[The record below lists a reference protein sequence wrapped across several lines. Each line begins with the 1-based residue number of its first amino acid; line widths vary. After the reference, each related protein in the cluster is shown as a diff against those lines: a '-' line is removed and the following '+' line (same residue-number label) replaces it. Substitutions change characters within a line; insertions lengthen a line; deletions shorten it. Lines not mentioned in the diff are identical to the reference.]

1 MNALFTNTTN
11 SNLFQ
16 DSTLSELN
24 QHKVMISIGSNLGNR
39 LLYINQAIK
48 SIEKI
53 PSKIISQSRI
63 LETKALEITNQ
74 PDFLN
79 CILFIETALPPLD
92 LLNILQQIET
102 KIGRVKRYDKGPRE
116 IDLDILNYD
125 DLVMDNER
133 LTLPH
138 HSIITRPFIKELMN
152 DLK

>member
-1 MNALFTNTTN
+1 
-11 SNLFQ
+11 
-16 DSTLSELN
+16 
-24 QHKVMISIGSNLGNR
+24 MISIGSNLGNR

-48 SIEKI
+48 SIENI

>member
-1 MNALFTNTTN
+1 M
-11 SNLFQ
+11 SK
-16 DSTLSELN
+16 LN

-48 SIEKI
+48 SIENI

>member
-1 MNALFTNTTN
+1 
-11 SNLFQ
+11 
-16 DSTLSELN
+16 
-24 QHKVMISIGSNLGNR
+24 MISIGSNLGNR

-48 SIEKI
+48 SIENI

-79 CILFIETALPPLD
+79 CIILIETALPPLD

-125 DLVMDNER
+125 DLLMDNER

>member
-1 MNALFTNTTN
+1 
-11 SNLFQ
+11 
-16 DSTLSELN
+16 
-24 QHKVMISIGSNLGNR
+24 MISIGSNLGNR

-48 SIEKI
+48 SIENI

-125 DLVMDNER
+125 DLLMDNER

>member
-1 MNALFTNTTN
+1 
-11 SNLFQ
+11 
-16 DSTLSELN
+16 
-24 QHKVMISIGSNLGNR
+24 MISIGSNLGNR

-48 SIEKI
+48 SIENI

-79 CILFIETALPPLD
+79 CIILIETALPPLD